1 MDCLKCS
8 SVAYKYLDCFKIPNS
23 VLRLNRVL
31 ENSRIF
37 GCLLLLLI
45 LLLLLCFDFARD
57 FT

>member
-45 LLLLLCFDFARD
+45 LLLLFVF
-57 FT
+57 

>member
-37 GCLLLLLI
+37 WL
-45 LLLLLCFDFARD
+45 
-57 FT
+57 FTFIVDSVVTFVF